1 MKITLLKTSKQ
12 NRQHLQS
19 VPMETMIQTVMS
31 NQVADDVEDLRQFV
45 KWAESWKEYDRMY
58 RLPFVYPS
66 VEIEK
71 DKEEDSK
78 VKIHIQIM
86 VVREMKDIIIWKIK
100 MNIKIDLQIIY
111 FLTFLT

>member
-45 KWAESWKEYDRMY
+45 KWAESWKEYY
-58 RLPFVYPS
+58 R
-66 VEIEK
+66 
-71 DKEEDSK
+71 
-78 VKIHIQIM
+78 
-86 VVREMKDIIIWKIK
+86 R
-100 MNIKIDLQIIY
+100 
-111 FLTFLT
+111 